1 MVFRLALLPLQKEYY
16 GFQIA
21 PFDFVKGALW
31 FLRLPLLPCFNV
43 YILKPQN
50 RNQQNRLINQEL
62 F

>member
-1 MVFRLALLPLQKEYY
+1 MFTRSHPGKNDQTGISA
-16 GFQIA
+16 
-21 PFDFVKGALW
+21 FDFVKGALW
-31 FLRLPLLPCFNV
+31 FLRLPLLPCFIV